1 MIRIILAFVVVMGLF
16 HFGIQ
21 AWRAATQKERWTVV
35 KSLTYS
41 FVLAILTIVALSLL
55 VILF

>member
-1 MIRIILAFVVVMGLF
+1 MIRIFLAFIVLMGLF

-21 AWRAATQKERWTVV
+21 AWRAATDKERWTVV

-41 FVLAILTIVALSLL
+41 LFLAIITTVAMSLL
-55 VILF
+55 VIFF